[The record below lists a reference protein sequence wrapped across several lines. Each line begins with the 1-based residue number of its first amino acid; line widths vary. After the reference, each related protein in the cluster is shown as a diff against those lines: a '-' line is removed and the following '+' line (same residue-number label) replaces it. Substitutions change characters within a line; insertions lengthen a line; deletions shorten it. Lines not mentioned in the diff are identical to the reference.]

1 MNFAKSNTRPDDG
14 SWLSAQQAVLPDGTE
29 VGNLPLVNK
38 KLPQLYPPSNPQPAE
53 PQSKL
58 QAAIEAMEFA
68 IAAPDGLDYLRAWLR
83 SDAPAIR
90 EKWPTAPLG

>member
-58 QAAIEAMEFA
+58 QAAIEAMEFLLNTLKA
-68 IAAPDGLDYLRAWLR
+68 TRTNAELLLTALR
-83 SDAPAIR
+83 
-90 EKWPTAPLG
+90 